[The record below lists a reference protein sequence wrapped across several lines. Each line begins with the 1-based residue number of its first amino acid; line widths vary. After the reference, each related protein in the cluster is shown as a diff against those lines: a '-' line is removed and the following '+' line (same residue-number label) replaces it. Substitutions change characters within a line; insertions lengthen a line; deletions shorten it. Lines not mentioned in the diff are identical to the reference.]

1 MEKSR
6 YRTQMAQT
14 NKHCLGSRFRLLFSE
29 RLGKCEPHAAEASQ
43 LRAVRCGGVPNTL
56 RFTTSCWEDDVKSP
70 TIQTFHKQVWSRH
83 SWPARANEGLRVFS
97 PNPRSAGLQRGAHL
111 SARKT
116 TPLSGSCFERRL
128 SVAGYP
134 HSETPSFGERQ
145 PLLKKDER
153 YGGGVL

>member
-1 MEKSR
+1 MQVMVPVDMCAMNYPNR
-6 YRTQMAQT
+6 
-14 NKHCLGSRFRLLFSE
+14 LSRFRLTFAELSGKSGA
-29 RLGKCEPHAAEASQ
+29 RIPLGRVGWYPVLADSASHASHLIPRKLSAN
-43 LRAVRCGGVPNTL
+43 VPL
-56 RFTTSCWEDDVKSP
+56 PF
-70 TIQTFHKQVWSRH
+70 QVWSRH
-83 SWPARANEGLRVFS
+83 SCRESGNEGLRVFS

-111 SARKT
+111 STRKT

-153 YGGGVL
+153 YGGGVT